1 MSGSCRPAQ
10 APEAQGDRSLQCTC
24 SRGAPRWPFEA
35 ARSAGGAHRSSEK
48 PRAAPGGEPQAQS
61 AGGCGEVVLSGRA
74 AQAQDSPK
82 AGATLTLH
90 EFLKADP
97 EQKAGPCRAQEGPL
111 SAPKNG

>member
-1 MSGSCRPAQ
+1 M
-10 APEAQGDRSLQCTC
+10 
-24 SRGAPRWPFEA
+24 
-35 ARSAGGAHRSSEK
+35 
-48 PRAAPGGEPQAQS
+48 
-61 AGGCGEVVLSGRA
+61 LSGGA